1 MKKTIKRGLAV
12 LMYNNLS
19 ALSFGNLNAD
29 LLEKVMLNMDALGE
43 VAERH
48 NKLMQELG
56 KRLNEG
62 VYETRANEYNEAVNR
77 GESDEVLKAKYPDLV
92 ELAQKQARFSESI
105 STKDVEVD
113 MELMDRKEFTKALI
127 KNNPNVKYGLF
138 ALFTPLYLE
147 EKKEDK
153 ADDFSELDELLN
165 ENV

>member
-19 ALSFGNLNAD
+19 ALSFGNLPAD

-43 VAERH
+43 VAEKY

-62 VYETRANEYNEAVNR
+62 VDEARANEYNSAVEK
-77 GESDEVLKAKYPDLV
+77 GESDEVLRTKYPDLV

-105 STKDVEVD
+105 SAKDVEVEV
-113 MELMDRKEFTKALI
+113 ELMDRKEFTKAII
-127 KNNPNVKYGLF
+127 KANPNVKYGLF
-138 ALFTPLYLE
+138 ALFTPLFTEE
-147 EKKEDK
+147 EKKDE
-153 ADDFSELDELLN
+153 DFSELDEIMK
-165 ENV
+165 